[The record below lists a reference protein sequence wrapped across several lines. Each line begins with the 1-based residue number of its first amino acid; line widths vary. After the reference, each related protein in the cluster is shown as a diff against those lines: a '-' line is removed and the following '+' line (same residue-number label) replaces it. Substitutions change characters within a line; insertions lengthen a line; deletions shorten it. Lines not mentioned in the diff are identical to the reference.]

1 MDEKEQQIVKER
13 IALNAIKAAMTISD
27 YCLMNVCETDDCV
40 FYSSKWNGC
49 LFDAGGVYPPE
60 SWDLE

>member
-1 MDEKEQQIVKER
+1 MKER